1 MPVTRVRDSEAFKRQ
16 EVSELEDGRQCRTYG
31 IGGTFTVAR
40 WVRRYG
46 TEDFLP
52 GDVRVETLKERD
64 ELREAQPRVGGLKLH
79 SMLRE
84 KLESEEVYLGRDLFF
99 EVLRN
104 QALLLETLPKAPR
117 TTNSR
122 HGLPVFRDLVKEP
135 ELSGLKQEYFLNHEF
150 RTVTQA
156 RRAVDENVYL
166 YNTRRPHRSLN
177 LNTPEQ
183 AHGMAA

>member
-1 MPVTRVRDSEAFKRQ
+1 M
-16 EVSELEDGRQCRTYG
+16 
-31 IGGTFTVAR
+31 AR
-40 WVRRYG
+40 WGRRYG
-46 TEDFLP
+46 TEDLLP
-52 GDVRVETLKERD
+52 GNVRVETLKERD

-122 HGLPVFRDLVKEP
+122 HGLPVFRDLVKE
-135 ELSGLKQEYFLNHEF
+135 LIGVSFC
-150 RTVTQA
+150 
-156 RRAVDENVYL
+156 D
-166 YNTRRPHRSLN
+166 
-177 LNTPEQ
+177 
-183 AHGMAA
+183 

>member
-1 MPVTRVRDSEAFKRQ
+1 M
-16 EVSELEDGRQCRTYG
+16 
-31 IGGTFTVAR
+31 
-40 WVRRYG
+40 
-46 TEDFLP
+46 
-52 GDVRVETLKERD
+52 
-64 ELREAQPRVGGLKLH
+64 KLH

-84 KLESEEVYLGRDLFF
+84 KLESAQVYLGRDLFF

-166 YNTRRPHRSLN
+166 YNTRRPASI
-177 LNTPEQ
+177 P
-183 AHGMAA
+183 